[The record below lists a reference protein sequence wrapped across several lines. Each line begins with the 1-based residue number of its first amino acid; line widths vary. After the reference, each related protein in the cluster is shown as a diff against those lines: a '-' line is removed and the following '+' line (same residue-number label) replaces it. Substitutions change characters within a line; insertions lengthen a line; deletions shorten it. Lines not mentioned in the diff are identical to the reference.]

1 MLYLA
6 GLVILLPVNSSSWL
20 IRTNISVGPNVFF
33 SSIFN
38 SCVITDDVYV
48 IFSAFLV
55 LFKFSTGM
63 RYLIKVL
70 LRRMIYDSTA
80 LCLGFLHCV
89 LNGSFKVQY
98 L

>member
-1 MLYLA
+1 MFYLA
-6 GLVILLPVNSSSWL
+6 ELVIQMNSSSWP

-33 SSIFN
+33 SSIFY
-38 SCVITDDVYV
+38 SCVITDDVYF

-63 RYLIKVL
+63 RHLIKVL
-70 LRRMIYDSTA
+70 LRRMIHDSIA
-80 LCLGFLHCV
+80 LCLDFLHCV
-89 LNGSFKVQY
+89 LNGSVKVKY